1 MGNLK
6 SEGFR
11 YCQQDTDTFF
21 DAKIRTLIARHGCDG
36 YALWDY
42 IKQAAYR
49 EHGYYMEWTE
59 DRQDL
64 ASADLYMSY
73 EKIGLILDYLL
84 RRSLLVDV
92 SGKSRSGVKVLTSH
106 GIQVRFQQ
114 MSKAMKRSPIVEKS
128 YWVLSE
134 DETLDMVSFAQKSE
148 NSGMIGQNSGIKA
161 DNSGICEQKK
171 IKEKEIKLN
180 KKRERTFVPP
190 TEEEV
195 TAFCR
200 ENGYAVDAGRFVDY
214 NNSIGWMVG
223 NRRMTDWQAS
233 VRNWERRD
241 AEAAKKAA
249 AEAEKKKTEIGFDLD
264 EFFEAATRKRPKEEY
279 GKKEET

>member
-6 SEGFR
+6 CEGFR

-114 MSKAMKRSPIVEKS
+114 MSKVMKRSPIVEKS
-128 YWVLSE
+128 YWLLSE
-134 DETLDMVSFAQKSE
+134 DETLDMISFAQKSE

-161 DNSGICEQKK
+161 DNSGIYGQKK
-171 IKEKEIKLN
+171 IKEKENKVN

-190 TEEEV
+190 TQDEV
-195 TAFCR
+195 AAFCR
-200 ENGYAVDAGRFVDY
+200 ENGYAVDAGRFIDY
-214 NNSIGWMVG
+214 YTSVGWMVG
-223 NRRMTDWQAS
+223 NHRMTDWQAS
-233 VRNWERRD
+233 VRNWARRD

-249 AEAEKKKTEIGFDLD
+249 AEAEKKKTKIGFDLD
-264 EFFEAATRKRPKEEY
+264 EFFEAATRG
-279 GKKEET
+279 GKNASKAGGG

>member
-6 SEGFR
+6 NEGFR

-49 EHGYYMEWTE
+49 EHGFYMEWTE

-84 RRSLLVDV
+84 RRSLLADV
-92 SGKSRSGVKVLTSH
+92 AGKSRNGVKVLTSH

-114 MSKAMKRSPIVEKS
+114 MSKVMKRSPVVEKS
-128 YWVLSE
+128 YWLLSE
-134 DETLDMVSFAQKSE
+134 NETLDCISFAQKSE
-148 NSGMIGQNSGIKA
+148 NSGIIIQNSGIKA
-161 DNSGICEQKK
+161 DNSGISGQKK
-171 IKEKEIKLN
+171 IKESKLN
-180 KKRERTFVPP
+180 QMREGTFIPP
-190 TEEEV
+190 AKEEV
-195 TAFCR
+195 AAYCK
-200 ENGYAVDAGRFVDY
+200 ENGYAIDAGRFVDY
-214 NNSIGWMVG
+214 YTSVGWMIG
-223 NRRMTDWQAS
+223 NRKMRDWRSS
-233 VRNWERRD
+233 VRNWARKDEEQQGQ
-241 AEAAKKAA
+241 AEN
-249 AEAEKKKTEIGFDLD
+249 KTKNKRNTSFDLD
-264 EFFEAATRKRPKEEY
+264 EFFAAATRRVSGGQEEE
-279 GKKEET
+279 K

>member
-6 SEGFR
+6 CEGFR

-114 MSKAMKRSPIVEKS
+114 MSKVMKRSPIVEKS
-128 YWVLSE
+128 YWLLSE
-134 DETLDMVSFAQKSE
+134 DETLDMISFAQKSE

-161 DNSGICEQKK
+161 DNSGIYGQKK
-171 IKEKEIKLN
+171 IKEKENKVN

-190 TEEEV
+190 TQDEV
-195 TAFCR
+195 AAFCR
-200 ENGYAVDAGRFVDY
+200 ENGYAVDAGRFIDY
-214 NNSIGWMVG
+214 YTSVGWMVG
-223 NRRMTDWQAS
+223 NHRMRDWQS
-233 VRNWERRD
+233 TVRNWARKD
-241 AEAAKKAA
+241 GEAAKKAA
-249 AEAEKKKTEIGFDLD
+249 EEAEKKKAAIGFDID
-264 EFFEAATRKRPKEEY
+264 EFFEAATRRGGSER
-279 GKKEET
+279 